1 MRDKDRSMTH
11 THDRHATPTRQ
22 RLILS
27 IIATITFVLVE
38 AITGYLSHSLA
49 LMSDAGHNFA
59 DALALIFAW
68 YGVWIAR
75 KPSTARRT
83 FGYHRVGTLAALVNS
98 VSLVVIALL
107 VFWEAINRLRHPEPV
122 HSTPMIIV
130 ALLAILMN
138 TVISLWLRGGAKR
151 DLGVRSAYLHM
162 LGDAISAAGVVVAGL
177 IVAFTG
183 ASIADPVVSILIGI
197 LILWSSWGILKES
210 VNVLLEAIPA
220 GMNMIEVEQAIANV
234 HGVLEVHDLHVWT
247 IGSGKSKIDFDYD
260 DARFEVLAPNQANAH
275 SLSDVE
281 INAAL
286 DAPIDC
292 PSLADQIVTGDTVL
306 IVVSDA
312 TRATG
317 SAQIVN
323 LLVRRLIE
331 NGIAAGDIAI
341 IFATGIHRAVR
352 PEEKAQL
359 LTSFIAQRIRTLDH
373 DAYDPSQMMQLG
385 TMKRGEPIEI
395 NRALKEFSKVILT
408 RGVDFPYFAGFTGG
422 RNSICHCLGPPR
434 TIEAT

>member
-1 MRDKDRSMTH
+1 MTH

-138 TVISLWLRGGAKR
+138 TVISLWLRGGAKK
-151 DLGVRSAYLHM
+151 DLGVRSAYVHM

-197 LILWSSWGILKES
+197 LILWSSWGILKDS

-247 IGSGKSKIDFDYD
+247 IGSGMICCSCHVMVNEQSV
-260 DARFEVLAPNQANAH
+260 RSGENVLRA
-275 SLSDVE
+275 
-281 INAAL
+281 
-286 DAPIDC
+286 
-292 PSLADQIVTGDTVL
+292 VTEKL
-306 IVVSDA
+306 EH
-312 TRATG
+312 
-317 SAQIVN
+317 N
-323 LLVRRLIE
+323 F
-331 NGIAAGDIAI
+331 GIAHTTIQVEVEGCEPNDMYCVKRIAE
-341 IFATGIHRAVR
+341 H
-352 PEEKAQL
+352 
-359 LTSFIAQRIRTLDH
+359 SH
-373 DAYDPSQMMQLG
+373 
-385 TMKRGEPIEI
+385 
-395 NRALKEFSKVILT
+395 
-408 RGVDFPYFAGFTGG
+408 
-422 RNSICHCLGPPR
+422 
-434 TIEAT
+434 